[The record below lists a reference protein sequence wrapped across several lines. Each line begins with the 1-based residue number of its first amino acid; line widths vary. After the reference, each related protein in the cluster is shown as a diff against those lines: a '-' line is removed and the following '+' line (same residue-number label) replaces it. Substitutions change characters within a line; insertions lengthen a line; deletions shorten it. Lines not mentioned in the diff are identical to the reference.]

1 MPYLELIVS
10 IRNTRILLSLKYK
23 GWQGTGALRVLWN
36 VDPIDGQNRC
46 RYRISCNNNPENY
59 KYPHFYS
66 MIKILFF
73 PATKHEQK
81 VFSNN
86 IVQQDQGTN
95 RMMIK
100 ETCDLSGLGALSGY
114 SSIPDRMRIQI
125 SVVK

>member
-1 MPYLELIVS
+1 MGKIDADIEYLATIILRITS
-10 IRNTRILLSLKYK
+10 IHI
-23 GWQGTGALRVLWN
+23 
-36 VDPIDGQNRC
+36 
-46 RYRISCNNNPENY
+46 
-59 KYPHFYS
+59 FYS

-81 VFSNN
+81 VFSNT
-86 IVQQDQGTN
+86 IVQQDQDQGTN

>member
-1 MPYLELIVS
+1 MGKIDADIEYLATIILRITS
-10 IRNTRILLSLKYK
+10 IHI
-23 GWQGTGALRVLWN
+23 
-36 VDPIDGQNRC
+36 
-46 RYRISCNNNPENY
+46 
-59 KYPHFYS
+59 FYS

-100 ETCDLSGLGALSGY
+100 ETCDLSGLGAISG
-114 SSIPDRMRIQI
+114 RILI
-125 SVVK
+125 KTAPYANSDFSR